1 MLPFV
6 RCFPLLACAAC
17 MAFGPATQA
26 ATYTIHVCEDGRGHR
41 TYQDAPCGRDA
52 RSVGSRSYAIATP
65 DPGLVAHT
73 RAIGAEMDRRN
84 RGDGRGRVV
93 RTTVAR
99 KPPAVDPCR
108 AAKARRQ
115 AELKR
120 VGLKRTFD
128 LLRRLDD
135 EVWDVCKGF

>member
-6 RCFPLLACAAC
+6 RCFPLLACV
-17 MAFGPATQA
+17 AFGPAAQA
-26 ATYTIHVCEDGRGHR
+26 AAYTVHVCEDGRGHR
-41 TYQDAPCGRDA
+41 TYQDAPCGRDG
-52 RSVGSRSYAIATP
+52 RSVGSRSYAIASH
-65 DPGLVAHT
+65 DPALAAHR
-73 RAIGAEMDRRN
+73 RAIEAEMDRRN
-84 RGDGRGRVV
+84 RGDGRVRIV
-93 RTTVAR
+93 RTPAAR
-99 KPPAVDPCR
+99 KPAAVDPCR
-108 AAKARRQ
+108 AAKAKRQ